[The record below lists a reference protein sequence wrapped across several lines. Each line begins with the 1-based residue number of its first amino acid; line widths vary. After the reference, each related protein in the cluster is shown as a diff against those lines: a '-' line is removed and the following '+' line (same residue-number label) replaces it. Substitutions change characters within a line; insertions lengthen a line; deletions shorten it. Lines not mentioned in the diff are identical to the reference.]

1 VTGPK
6 LGVLASGN
14 GSNLGAILEAVKR
27 GELPE
32 VALVLSDVPGCHALE
47 RAKAAGVTAVA
58 LDFKSFAARLPF
70 DQAVLAQLKHAGVEL
85 VCLAGY
91 MKLLGQ
97 PVLEAYAGRILN
109 IHPSLLPAFPGLHAQ
124 RQALQRGVRLSGC
137 TVHFVDA
144 GLDSG
149 PIVGQVAVP
158 VLPGDTEEAL
168 SARILEQE
176 HRLYPRAI
184 RWVAEGRVRAE
195 PGSPVARWTGP
206 PDVAGSSALAS
217 PAL

>member
-1 VTGPK
+1 VT

-14 GSNLGAILEAVKR
+14 GSNLAAILDASQR
-27 GELPE
+27 SELPP
-32 VALVLSDVPGCHALE
+32 VALVLSNLPGCRALE
-47 RAKAAGVTAVA
+47 RAKAAGVPAVA
-58 LDFKSFAARLPF
+58 KDPKSFPTRLAF
-70 DQAVLAQLKHAGVEL
+70 DEALLAELRRAGVEL

-91 MKLLGQ
+91 MKILGA
-97 PVLEAYAGRILN
+97 PVLEAYPGRVLN

-124 RQALQRGVRLSGC
+124 RQALERGVRISGC

-144 GLDSG
+144 GTDTG

-168 SARILEQE
+168 AARILEQE

-184 RWVAEGRVRAE
+184 RWVAEGQVRLEGGRAVVTN
-195 PGSPVARWTGP
+195 ST
-206 PDVAGSSALAS
+206 AGSGNLSS
-217 PAL
+217 PGL